1 MYLYSMHGQ
10 QLAGQFSLGS
20 EAAKEGV
27 LDCIIY
33 GDGLVALTG
42 TASLP
47 SKAKSPGPRVSSS
60 PRLSL
65 KGSQEALLRRALLE
79 DACCSAHFYA
89 PRVSSAPRSNPGA

>member
-1 MYLYSMHGQ
+1 MPALQVHLYSMHGQ

-42 TASLP
+42 TASIQQYPPKQSLL
-47 SKAKSPGPRVSSS
+47 AHVSAA
-60 PRLSL
+60 RH
-65 KGSQEALLRRALLE
+65 G
-79 DACCSAHFYA
+79 
-89 PRVSSAPRSNPGA
+89 

>member
-42 TASLP
+42 TASIP
-47 SKAKSPGPRVSSS
+47 SKADFPHPCLGSARNIREVCQCARQRASSDGAVCTARS
-60 PRLSL
+60 
-65 KGSQEALLRRALLE
+65 GILLTSGKVR
-79 DACCSAHFYA
+79 
-89 PRVSSAPRSNPGA
+89 

>member
-1 MYLYSMHGQ
+1 MPALQVYLYSMHGQ

-42 TASLP
+42 TARIP
-47 SKAKSPGPRVSSS
+47 SKAKSPDLRVIC
-60 PRLSL
+60 L
-65 KGSQEALLRRALLE
+65 
-79 DACCSAHFYA
+79 
-89 PRVSSAPRSNPGA
+89 PRSIPEASQHAWQHASSGCTIHAMQFLASFQS

>member
-1 MYLYSMHGQ
+1 MHGQ

-42 TASLP
+42 IASIPSRAKPPGPRIARSPRLSLQASQEALLRRALP
-47 SKAKSPGPRVSSS
+47 EDARRSARFYPGPRVSSS
-60 PRLSL
+60 PR
-65 KGSQEALLRRALLE
+65 
-79 DACCSAHFYA
+79 
-89 PRVSSAPRSNPGA
+89 SNPGA